1 MTISDHDAIARAVAR
16 DEGIE
21 VPALTGGFGNA
32 PTANHARLVERS
44 LIFLLG
50 SATGWMLYATLGS
63 GMNPLP

>member
-1 MTISDHDAIARAVAR
+1 MTLSEHDALTRAVAR

-21 VPALTGGFGNA
+21 VPALTGGFGSL
-32 PTANHARLVERS
+32 PTANYARFVERS

-63 GMNPLP
+63 GINPLP